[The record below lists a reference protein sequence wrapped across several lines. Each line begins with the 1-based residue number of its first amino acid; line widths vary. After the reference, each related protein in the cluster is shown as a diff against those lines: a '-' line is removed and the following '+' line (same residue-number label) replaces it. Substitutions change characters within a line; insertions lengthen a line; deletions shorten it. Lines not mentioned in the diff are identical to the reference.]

1 MIHYYYEDQN
11 IGQKRT
17 TIRTRPFSSFMV
29 DLKRFSPKC
38 KHITSKDQEH
48 PNMTSQGH
56 TKSMN
61 EQTLI
66 LIVGDFSFLPSIF
79 L

>member
-1 MIHYYYEDQN
+1 M
-11 IGQKRT
+11 T
-17 TIRTRPFSSFMV
+17 TIRTRPFSSSMV
-29 DLKRFSPKC
+29 DLKGFSPKY
-38 KHITSKDQEH
+38 KYITSKDQEH
-48 PNMTSQGH
+48 PDMTSQGH

-66 LIVGDFSFLPSIF
+66 LIVGDFLFLPSVF